1 MRVNDLY
8 LTKLNM
14 KAHSTL
20 AASHGG
26 IVRPEPG
33 TGHVQIIKV
42 HFKDSKGNVIK
53 TIEANEG
60 DDILAIA
67 HEHDIDLEG
76 ACEGSVA
83 CSTCH
88 VILPPEYY
96 DLLPEPEDDE
106 NDMLDMAFGLTD
118 TSRLGCQIKLTK
130 ELDGM
135 MVTLPSATRNINIS
149 IFIFGGIASGHGHFD
164 GVVNGISRGGIHR
177 RVERITMLAN
187 GGAPNMQ
194 SRQGSLPD
202 LQQMIA
208 RANFLRKNPTE
219 QKTPT
224 ELENLMKFIQAMG
237 SRQNQAQQ
245 HAAEVSFTPEQINV
259 LRAQIHAFKLLS
271 RGVPLPENLQ
281 QAVQLNNTA
290 IPDLEKLLQPP
301 DHSAR
306 IVDSAV
312 KVSKSP
318 DVVPKSEEQVV
329 ELPINPADMPK
340 GPFLEDNVTSGIYPY
355 NSYRHPFSHLK
366 RHVDADPALFA
377 TRLQRLLVPTLM
389 PPGLDAQQI
398 LNERDRYIEARVQ
411 QRMRELEAAP
421 STFGDDSL
429 EPDLLQEDDDSSFPF
444 PSTSH
449 GKLSALIE
457 LKSLRLLDKQRT
469 MRAMV
474 AERLTHGSILPLNRP
489 DFRRTRKPTMRDA
502 RMTEQ
507 LERKQRLDRERRA
520 KHKHVEQLTVIC
532 NHGRQVIEVN
542 RAAQDRITRLG
553 RAVLTFHA
561 HTEKE
566 EQKRIERIS
575 KERLKALKADDEEA
589 YMKLIDTAKDTRI
602 THLIRQTDTY
612 LDSLTQS
619 VVAQQSEGGVLHY
632 DAEDGPTSEATFG
645 AQVSE
650 DSQDKGKVDYYAVAH
665 RISERVTR
673 QPSIL
678 VGGTLK
684 DYQLKGL
691 QWMVS
696 LYNNKLNGILAD
708 EMGLGKTIQTISLI
722 AFLIEVKRQ
731 RGPYLVIVPLS
742 TMTNWSG
749 EFSKWAPAIK
759 VISYKGNPAQR
770 RALQGDLRVGGFH
783 VLLTTYEYIIKDRPV
798 LCKMKWLHMIIDEGH
813 RMKNTQSKLAQTLTT
828 YYHSRYRLILTGT
841 PLQNNLP
848 ELWALLNFALPKVFN
863 SVKSFD
869 EWFNT
874 PFANSG
880 TGDKIE
886 LNEEEALLIIR
897 RLHKVLRPFLLRRL
911 KKDVESELPDKVEK
925 VIKVRMSALQSQL
938 YKQMKKHKMI
948 ADGKDSQGKNGGV
961 KGLSNELMQL
971 RKICQHPFL
980 FDSVEDRVNP
990 GGMIDER
997 IYRTSGKLELLN
1009 RILPKFFATG
1019 HRVLIFFQMTKVM
1032 DIMADFL
1039 RYLGLKFLR
1048 LDGGTKTEERA
1059 SFVAM
1064 FNAKESEYKA
1074 FILSTRAG
1082 GLGLNLQTADTVI
1095 MQRLTDNLSFA
1106 SVLSFRNPHADLQ
1119 AQDRA
1124 HRIGQTKA
1132 VLILRFITEKSVEEA
1147 MYQRARYKLDIDDK
1161 VIQAGRFDNKSTQ
1174 EEQESLL
1181 RSILE
1186 ADQEEENEEAG
1197 DMNDDE
1203 LNALISRSDGEAEIF
1218 RQMDIQR
1225 ERDVLENWRALGNRG
1240 KPPLPLIQIEE
1251 LPDCYQTDEPFDSK
1265 DTEEMVEGRG
1275 QRKRNV
1281 VSYNDGLDDDT
1292 WAMALEDGE
1301 DLQQL
1306 TDKTRERKERRATN
1320 KLLKDAETSNRATP
1334 ASDTESRGRRGRK
1347 AKAKVND
1354 EPAAGSKRK
1363 RGGMK
1368 SMSVTPSLADDDD
1381 DEDDHDRDQKR
1392 RKTKDPGLPPA
1403 VRDKMKKAF
1412 NECYKAVLACEAEE
1426 GRKRCEL
1433 FREIPDKRDY
1443 PDYFQLIKH
1452 PISLSQI
1459 RKRSQGGFYKDV
1471 NQYKADWKLMF
1482 NNARTYNQE
1491 GSWVY
1496 NDAEEMDKVFNAT
1509 FDRVIPVQVFLEPQL
1524 PHPMILR

>member
-1 MRVNDLY
+1 M
-8 LTKLNM
+8 
-14 KAHSTL
+14 
-20 AASHGG
+20 
-26 IVRPEPG
+26 
-33 TGHVQIIKV
+33 
-42 HFKDSKGNVIK
+42 
-53 TIEANEG
+53 
-60 DDILAIA
+60 
-67 HEHDIDLEG
+67 
-76 ACEGSVA
+76 
-83 CSTCH
+83 
-88 VILPPEYY
+88 
-96 DLLPEPEDDE
+96 
-106 NDMLDMAFGLTD
+106 FG
-118 TSRLGCQIKLTK
+118 Q
-130 ELDGM
+130 
-135 MVTLPSATRNINIS
+135 
-149 IFIFGGIASGHGHFD
+149 
-164 GVVNGISRGGIHR
+164 
-177 RVERITMLAN
+177 
-187 GGAPNMQ
+187 
-194 SRQGSLPD
+194 
-202 LQQMIA
+202 

-219 QKTPT
+219 QKSPT
-224 ELENLMKFIQAMG
+224 ELENLMKQIQAVAA
-237 SRQNQAQQ
+237 RQTQAQQ
-245 HAAEVSFTPEQINV
+245 HSQSQAEVSFTPDQINV
-259 LRAQIHAFKLLS
+259 LRAQIHAFRLLS
-271 RGVPLPENLQ
+271 RGVPLPDGLH
-281 QAVQLNNTA
+281 QAVQLNSTV
-290 IPDLEKLLQPP
+290 IPELEKLLQPP
-301 DHSAR
+301 DSSSR

-312 KVSKSP
+312 KVSKTP
-318 DVVPKSEEQVV
+318 DIIPKTEEQAVV
-329 ELPINPADMPK
+329 LPINPADMPK
-340 GPFLEDNVTSGIYPY
+340 GPFLEDDVNSGIYPY
-355 NSYRHPFSHLK
+355 NSYRHPFSQLK
-366 RHVDADPALFA
+366 RHAEMDPELFS
-377 TRLQRLLVPTLM
+377 TRLQRLLVPTIM
-389 PPGLDAQQI
+389 PPGLDTQQI
-398 LNERDRYIEARVQ
+398 INERDRYIDARIQ
-411 QRMRELEAAP
+411 QRMHELEYLPA
-421 STFGDDSL
+421 TIGDERFENDLVQDSM
-429 EPDLLQEDDDSSFPF
+429 PDSDLPLSF

-457 LKSLRLLDKQRT
+457 LKSLRLIEKQRT
-469 MRAMV
+469 MRALV
-474 AERLTHGSILPLNRP
+474 AERLTHGSLVPLNRP
-489 DFRRTRKPTMRDA
+489 DFRRTRKPAMRDA

-532 NHGRQVIEVN
+532 SHGRQIIEAN
-542 RAAQDRITRLG
+542 RSAQDRLTRLG
-553 RAVLTFHA
+553 RSVLNFHA

-602 THLIRQTDTY
+602 THLLRQTDTF
-612 LDSLTQS
+612 LDSLAQS
-619 VVAQQSEGGVLHY
+619 VVAQQNEGGGLRDINFETE
-632 DAEDGPTSEATFG
+632 DAPASEATFG
-645 AQVSE
+645 AQISTDE
-650 DSQDKGKVDYYAVAH
+650 PQDKTKIDYYAVAH
-665 RISERVTR
+665 RISERINR

-684 DYQLKGL
+684 EYQLKGL

-722 AFLIEVKRQ
+722 SFLIESKNQ

-749 EFSKWAPAIK
+749 EFAKWAPSIK

-798 LCKMKWLHMIIDEGH
+798 LSKMKWLHMIIDEGH

-828 YYHSRYRLILTGT
+828 YYHSRFRLILTGT

-948 ADGKDSQGKNGGV
+948 ADGKDAKGKSGGV

-980 FDSVEDRVNP
+980 FESVEDKVNP
-990 GGMIDER
+990 SGMIDER
-997 IYRTSGKLELLN
+997 IVRTSGKIELLN

-1039 RYLGLKFLR
+1039 RFLGVKFLR

-1059 SFVAM
+1059 SFVAL
-1064 FNAKESEYKA
+1064 FNAKDSEYKV

-1095 MQRLTDNLSFA
+1095 IFDSDW
-1106 SVLSFRNPHADLQ
+1106 NPHADLQ

-1174 EEQESLL
+1174 EEQEELL
-1181 RSILE
+1181 ASVFTINNRSILE

-1203 LNALISRSDGEAEIF
+1203 LNALISRADEEAKVF
-1218 RQMDIQR
+1218 REMDIRR
-1225 ERDVLENWRALGNRG
+1225 ERDSLDHWRNLGNRG
-1240 KPPLPLIQIEE
+1240 KPPQPLMQLEE
-1251 LPDCYQTDEPFDSK
+1251 LPECYQTDEPFDAK
-1265 DTEEMVEGRG
+1265 DEEELIEGRG

-1292 WAMALEDGE
+1292 WAMALEEGE
-1301 DLQQL
+1301 DLQEL
-1306 TDKTRERKERRATN
+1306 TDKTRERKERRATH
-1320 KLLKDAETSNRATP
+1320 KLLRDAEASNRGTP

-1347 AKAKVND
+1347 AKSKMNND
-1354 EPAAGSKRK
+1354 EPPAGSKRK

-1368 SMSVTPSLADDDD
+1368 SMSVTPSIADDDD
-1381 DEDDHDRDQKR
+1381 DDDERDQKR
-1392 RKTKDPGLPPA
+1392 RKLKSTELSTA
-1403 VRDKMKKAF
+1403 LRDKMKKAF

-1433 FREIPDKRDY
+1433 FREVPDRRDY
-1443 PDYFQLIKH
+1443 PDYYQLIKQ
-1452 PISLSQI
+1452 PIALSQI
-1459 RKRSQGGFYKDV
+1459 RKRSQGNYYKDV
-1471 NQYKADWKLMF
+1471 VQYKADWKLMF
-1482 NNARTYNQE
+1482 SNARTYNQE

-1496 NDAEEMDKVFNAT
+1496 NDAEEMEKVFNLT
-1509 FDRVIPVQVFLEPQL
+1509 YDRVVNSSGLPGAPSTASGSGSNAGSYDSALTPMDDDERPPPPLKSRASGRKQVLSDEEYLTPSDDE
-1524 PHPMILR
+1524 

>member
-1 MRVNDLY
+1 
-8 LTKLNM
+8 
-14 KAHSTL
+14 
-20 AASHGG
+20 
-26 IVRPEPG
+26 
-33 TGHVQIIKV
+33 
-42 HFKDSKGNVIK
+42 
-53 TIEANEG
+53 
-60 DDILAIA
+60 
-67 HEHDIDLEG
+67 
-76 ACEGSVA
+76 
-83 CSTCH
+83 
-88 VILPPEYY
+88 
-96 DLLPEPEDDE
+96 
-106 NDMLDMAFGLTD
+106 
-118 TSRLGCQIKLTK
+118 
-130 ELDGM
+130 
-135 MVTLPSATRNINIS
+135 
-149 IFIFGGIASGHGHFD
+149 
-164 GVVNGISRGGIHR
+164 
-177 RVERITMLAN
+177 MLAN
-187 GGAPNMQ
+187 GGMANMQ
-194 SRQGSLPD
+194 TRPGMPD
-202 LQQMIA
+202 LQQMLA
-208 RANFLRKNPTE
+208 RASFLRKNPTE
-219 QKTPT
+219 QKSPT
-224 ELENLMKFIQAMG
+224 ELENLLKQIQAVAPI
-237 SRQNQAQQ
+237 QPQAQQ
-245 HAAEVSFTPEQINV
+245 NSQAKHHSQSQAEVSFTPDQINV
-259 LRAQIHAFKLLS
+259 LRAQIHAFRLLS
-271 RGVPLPENLQ
+271 RGVPLPEGLH
-281 QAVQLNNTA
+281 QAVQLNSTI

-301 DHSAR
+301 DSSSR

-312 KVSKSP
+312 KISKAP
-318 DVVPKSEEQVV
+318 DVAPKTEEQAVV
-329 ELPINPADMPK
+329 LPINPADMPK
-340 GPFLEDNVTSGIYPY
+340 GPFLEDDVNSGIYPY
-355 NSYRHPFSHLK
+355 NSYRHPFSQLK
-366 RHVDADPALFA
+366 RHAEMDPNLFA
-377 TRLQRLLVPTLM
+377 TRLQRLLVPTIM

-398 LNERDRYIEARVQ
+398 LNERDRYIDARIQ
-411 QRMRELEAAP
+411 QRMRELESIP
-421 STFGDDSL
+421 VTVGDESFENDIVEECMPDADSPL
-429 EPDLLQEDDDSSFPF
+429 SF

-457 LKSLRLLDKQRT
+457 LKSLRLIEKQRT
-469 MRAMV
+469 MRALV
-474 AERLTHGSILPLNRP
+474 AERLTHGSLVPLNRP
-489 DFRRTRKPTMRDA
+489 DFRRTRKPTIRDA

-532 NHGRQVIEVN
+532 NHGRQVIEAN
-542 RAAQDRITRLG
+542 RAAQDRLTRLG
-553 RAVLTFHA
+553 RSVLNFHTQ
-561 HTEKE
+561 TEKE

-602 THLIRQTDTY
+602 THLLRQTDTF
-612 LDSLTQS
+612 LDSLAQS
-619 VVAQQSEGGVLHY
+619 VMAQQNEGAGLRDFEME
-632 DAEDGPTSEATFG
+632 DAPASEATFG
-645 AQVSE
+645 AQVSTDE
-650 DSQDKGKVDYYAVAH
+650 PQDKTKVDYYAVAH

-684 DYQLKGL
+684 EYQLKGL

-722 AFLIEVKRQ
+722 SFLIESKNQ

-749 EFSKWAPAIK
+749 EFAKWAPAIK

-798 LCKMKWLHMIIDEGH
+798 LSKMKWLHMIIDEGH

-828 YYHSRYRLILTGT
+828 YYHSRFRLILTGT

-938 YKQMKKHKMI
+938 YKQMKKYKMI
-948 ADGKDSQGKNGGV
+948 ADGKGKSGGV

-980 FDSVEDRVNP
+980 FESVEDKVNP
-990 GGMIDER
+990 SGMIDER
-997 IYRTSGKLELLN
+997 IVRTSGKLELLN
-1009 RILPKFFATG
+1009 RVLPKFFATG

-1039 RYLGLKFLR
+1039 RYLGVKFLR

-1059 SFVAM
+1059 SFVTL
-1064 FNAKESEYKA
+1064 FNAKGSEYKV

-1095 MQRLTDNLSFA
+1095 IFDSDW
-1106 SVLSFRNPHADLQ
+1106 NPHADLQ

-1174 EEQESLL
+1174 EEQEELL
-1181 RSILE
+1181 
-1186 ADQEEENEEAG
+1186 ATDQEEDNEEAG

-1203 LNALISRSDGEAEIF
+1203 LNALISRSDEEAEIF
-1218 RQMDIQR
+1218 REMDIKR
-1225 ERDVLENWRALGNRG
+1225 ERDAMENWRAMGNRG
-1240 KPPLPLIQIEE
+1240 KPPQPLVQLEE
-1251 LPDCYQTDEPFDSK
+1251 LPECYQTDEPFDSK
-1265 DTEEMVEGRG
+1265 DAEELVEGRG

-1301 DLQQL
+1301 DLQEL

-1320 KLLKDAETSNRATP
+1320 KLLKEAEVSNRGTP

-1347 AKAKVND
+1347 AKSKLNHD

-1363 RGGMK
+1363 RGAMK
-1368 SMSVTPSLADDDD
+1368 SMSVTPSIAEDDDDD
-1381 DEDDHDRDQKR
+1381 DERDQKR
-1392 RKTKDPGLPPA
+1392 RKTKASEPSPA
-1403 VRDKMKKAF
+1403 LREKMKKAF

-1433 FREIPDKRDY
+1433 FREVPDKRDY
-1443 PDYFQLIKH
+1443 PDYYQLIKQ
-1452 PISLSQI
+1452 PIALSQI
-1459 RKRSQGGFYKDV
+1459 RKRSQGNFYKDV
-1471 NQYKADWKLMF
+1471 LQYKSDWKLMF

-1496 NDAEEMDKVFNAT
+1496 NDAEEMEKVFNAAY
-1509 FDRVIPVQVFLEPQL
+1509 DRVINGSGLPGAMSTASGSGSNAGSYDSALTPMDDDERPPPPLKSRGSGRKQVLSDEEYLTPSDDE
-1524 PHPMILR
+1524 